1 MLAAPEITSFGTVT
15 GLVAI
20 AEIGDKTQLLS
31 LLLAARFR
39 QPLPILAGI
48 LVATLLNHAA
58 AAWAGI
64 WLEGLLDPTYLRWAL
79 GASFLAMAAW
89 TLKPDKLDD
98 DEAPAK
104 ITRLGAFGATCI
116 AFFLAEIGDKT
127 QVATTAL
134 AARYGDAWLVM
145 LASTLGLWLANAP
158 VVYLGERLMYRLPLA
173 LVRRVAAAAF
183 ALVGI
188 ATLIG
193 L

>member
-1 MLAAPEITSFGTVT
+1 MPDAPLFTAFATVT
-15 GLVAI
+15 GLVAV

-39 QPLPILAGI
+39 RPLPILAGI
-48 LVATLLNHAA
+48 LVATLLNHAL

-64 WLEGLLDPTYLRWAL
+64 WLEGLLDPQYLKWIL
-79 GASFLAMAAW
+79 GASFLVMAAW
-89 TLKPDKLDD
+89 TLKPDTLEEDD
-98 DEAPAK
+98 AAAK
-104 ITRLGAFGATCI
+104 VTGLGAFGATCI

-158 VVYLGERLMYRLPLA
+158 VVYLGERLMRRLPLA